1 MLTGCVIQHGARL
14 YGFTPAPPAAT
25 ASLGLGGEGAHGGMR
40 RGERGAIAGAE
51 GGVAPHARAL
61 EVAEPRPRRPAR
73 RRQVALELQR
83 ARPKLEDAT
92 RGDICR
98 KARLRRVQYVK
109 LSVSSRVADLPGV

>member
-61 EVAEPRPRRPAR
+61 KVAEPRARRPAR
-73 RRQVALELQR
+73 RRHVALELQR
-83 ARPKLEDAT
+83 ARPKLEDAA
-92 RGDICR
+92 RGDVCR
-98 KARLRRVQYVK
+98 RRG
-109 LSVSSRVADLPGV
+109 AGV